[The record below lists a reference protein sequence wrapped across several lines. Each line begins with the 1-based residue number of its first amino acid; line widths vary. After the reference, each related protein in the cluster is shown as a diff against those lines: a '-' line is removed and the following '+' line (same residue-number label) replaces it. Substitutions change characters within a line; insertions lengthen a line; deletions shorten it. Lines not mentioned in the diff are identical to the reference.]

1 MPTLVH
7 YTGREYNGKQV
18 LEIDAPAMP
27 DDLTADVRV
36 MFTDESRNIVGIVTL
51 MGFELQSDVGAAV
64 LREYDAGRYDYLDL
78 L

>member
-27 DDLTADVRV
+27 DDPTADVRV
-36 MFTDESRNIVGIVTL
+36 MFTDESRNIVGVVTL
-51 MGFELQSDVGAAV
+51 MAVELLSGTGDAV
-64 LREYDAGRYDYLDL
+64 LREYDAGRFDYMEI
-78 L
+78 